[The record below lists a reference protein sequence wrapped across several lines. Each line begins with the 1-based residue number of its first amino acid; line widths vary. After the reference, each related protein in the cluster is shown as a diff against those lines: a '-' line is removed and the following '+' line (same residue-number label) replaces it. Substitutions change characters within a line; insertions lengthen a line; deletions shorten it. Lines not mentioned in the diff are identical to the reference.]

1 MTSSEEV
8 FSFPCEISLKAIGK
22 DEGDYRQFVID
33 TVRKYI
39 PDLELARIHT
49 KLSSDN
55 HFLSVTVPLIAQS
68 REQLDEI
75 YNHLTFDPRTK
86 MLL

>member
-22 DEGDYRQFVID
+22 DEGDYRQFVVD
-33 TVRKYI
+33 TVTKYI
-39 PDLELARIHT
+39 ADLDLARIHT
-49 KLSSDN
+49 KPSSGD
-55 HFLSVTVPLIAQS
+55 HFLSVTVPLLAQS

-75 YNHLTFDPRTK
+75 YNQLSSDPRTK